1 MADDQLCESK
11 QNPAGFG
18 QFDAP
23 PPAVKQLDVEMP
35 FQSFDLAGDRR
46 LTHFQDPR
54 RGRKSAFGGDGV
66 EGTEL
71 CMIHR
76 FFQ

>member
-1 MADDQLCESK
+1 LRDSK
-11 QNPAGFG
+11 QIPTGLG

-35 FQSFDLAGDRR
+35 FQSLDLAGDRR
-46 LTHFQDPR
+46 LTHIQDPR
-54 RGRKSAFGGDGV
+54 RGRKTAFGGDGV

-71 CMIHR
+71 CMIHC